1 MAETPAATGAATTTL
16 AHVNV
21 PPAQTWNYL
30 RINDIAFEVPVVRT
44 KGEVLTRL
52 PHLFDNV
59 EVGVG
64 AEAVSWLVSAAGDAR
79 YVEVKAGVRR
89 ADPIVIDIDAA
100 SVDVR
105 DTGVLVRE
113 GAAATVV
120 VAVHGTGASGATSG
134 SLVRIVAERGAQ
146 VSLIEVVAPSGAA
159 QHLEAV
165 GIEAADGAQVEVR
178 QYALG
183 GAKVALGIAVG
194 LSGASAR
201 LEQEC
206 RYLARGNDI
215 LDVNH
220 VVRQRGRNTK
230 SQLTT
235 SGILAD
241 SAKKTMRETI
251 DLIHG
256 AKGAKGNEVETV
268 LVTGDAVVNKT
279 LPVILCDED
288 DVAGNHGASIGSV
301 SAEQLAYLA
310 DRGISEEEAEALFAR
325 AIFDD
330 AAIHAPEDSS
340 RTAALA
346 RAEEVLGAEVARD
359 VAEGL
364 GLSVASGAFDD
375 EEVSA

>member
-1 MAETPAATGAATTTL
+1 MAETPAAAGAATTTL

-52 PHLFDNV
+52 PHLFDGV

-64 AEAVSWLVSAAGDAR
+64 AATTSWIVSAAGDAR
-79 YVEVKAGVRR
+79 YIEVKAGTRR
-89 ADPIVIDIDAA
+89 VEPIVIDIDAA
-100 SVDVR
+100 AGDVR

-113 GAAATVV
+113 GAEASIV
-120 VAVHGTGASGATSG
+120 VAVHGASTGTTA
-134 SLVRIVAERGAQ
+134 SLVRIVAERGAH
-146 VSLIEVVAPSGAA
+146 VSLIEVIAPSGSA

-165 GIEAADGAQVEVR
+165 GIEAGEGAEIEVR

-183 GAKVALGIAVG
+183 GTKVAFGICVG
-194 LSGASAR
+194 LTGARAH

-206 RYLARGNDI
+206 RYLARGTDT

-220 VVRQRGRNTK
+220 VVRQRGRNTR

-241 SAKKTMRETI
+241 AAKKTMRETI

-268 LVTGDAVVNKT
+268 LVTGDAVINKT
-279 LPVILCDED
+279 LPTILCDED

-310 DRGISEEEAEALFAR
+310 DRGIDEAQAEALFAR

-330 AAIHAPEDSS
+330 AVIHAPEAIS
-340 RTAALA
+340 RAAALA

-364 GLSVASGAFDD
+364 GLTDGMA
-375 EEVSA
+375 EKEVRA